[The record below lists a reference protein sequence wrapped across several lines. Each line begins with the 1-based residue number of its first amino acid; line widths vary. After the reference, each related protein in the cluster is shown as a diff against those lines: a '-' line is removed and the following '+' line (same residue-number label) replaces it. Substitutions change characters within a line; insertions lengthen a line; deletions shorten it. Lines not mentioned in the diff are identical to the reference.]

1 MGLLRV
7 MTTALSAGL
16 VSIAASAFFP
26 HRAVGAG
33 DEPARPASLDQ
44 LKQQRKKAAQRKRR
58 IIFNNDGNEPVY
70 YCKKATPEALLDCR
84 TTALVGTQVDSIFYC
99 TWSSGFGMFTHN
111 TKVGE
116 VFTCKANPPG
126 ATNKTGFSTNKTA
139 DFIRQ
144 GTDPLRIMVDFC
156 KKHGIEI
163 FWSMRVN
170 DTHDAWGGW
179 YSEYLFPKLKR
190 EHPEWL
196 VASKAKRSRHGGW
209 SAVDFGRPEIRDLA
223 FRYVEEVCQ
232 NYDVDGVELDFF
244 RHPVFFKR
252 HAMGQDCGPEECRM
266 MTELVR
272 RIRRM
277 TEEVGLRRG
286 RPILVAVRVLDSAE
300 ANRAIGLD
308 MAGWLEEGLVDLMAV
323 SGYFRLSPWETSV
336 ELGHEHGVPVY
347 PCLSES
353 RMRGQPGK
361 LRQSLASYRA
371 RAMNVWAGG
380 ADGVYL
386 FNSFNPKSPLWSE
399 LGDSGKLAVM
409 EKLYTTGARGTR
421 VINSWLPN
429 GKRFLRRSVVS
440 PEAPLVLKPGEPATI
455 ELRVGEDVAA
465 QNARGFESTAILRL
479 QVKGPEQ
486 PGELAVSVNG
496 KPIQPPK
503 AVKDTW
509 LELTVPTAVLAKGTN
524 RIGLAL
530 TAESKAK
537 ATVQD
542 LLLQVRYRKTR

>member
-1 MGLLRV
+1 MRLSRHR
-7 MTTALSAGL
+7 MTAALTGVL
-16 VSIAASAFFP
+16 SIAVLAFP
-26 HRAVGAG
+26 PRANLRAQ
-33 DEPARPASLDQ
+33 EATARPASLAQ
-44 LKQQRKKAAQRKRR
+44 LKQQRKKAAHRQRRV
-58 IIFNNDGNEPVY
+58 IFNNDGNEPVY
-70 YCKKATPEALLDCR
+70 YCKEATAPALLECR
-84 TTALVGTQVDSIFYC
+84 TTALVGTHVDSIFYC

-126 ATNKTGFSTNKTA
+126 AANKTGFSTNKTA
-139 DFIRQ
+139 DFIEQ
-144 GTDPLRIMVDFC
+144 GTDPLKIMVDFC

-163 FWSMRVN
+163 FWSMRMN

-223 FRYVEEVCQ
+223 FRYVQEVCQ
-232 NYDVDGVELDFF
+232 DYDVDGVELDFF
-244 RHPVFFKR
+244 RHPVFFKC
-252 HAMGQDCGPEECRM
+252 HAMGQDCGPEECAM
-266 MTELVR
+266 MTDMLR

-277 TEEVGLRRG
+277 TEEVGLKRG
-286 RPILVAVRVLDSAE
+286 RPILVGVRVLDSVE

-308 MAGWLEEGLVDLMAV
+308 VAGWLEEGLVDLMAV

-336 ELGHEHGVPVY
+336 ELGHKHGVPVY

-399 LGDSGKLAVM
+399 LGDPGKLATM
-409 EKLYTTGARGTR
+409 DKLYTTGARGTR
-421 VINSWLPN
+421 VIGSWLPG
-429 GKRFLRRSVVS
+429 GKRFLRRSAVS
-440 PEAPLVLKPGEPATI
+440 PEAPLALKPGEPVTV
-455 ELRVGEDVAA
+455 ELRVGEDIAA
-465 QNARGFESTAILRL
+465 QEARGFDADVTLRL
-479 QVKGPEQ
+479 QVKGLAD
-486 PGELAVSVNG
+486 PGDLGVRFNDKPLNPAKVSDTWMEYLVPDAAVS
-496 KPIQPPK
+496 
-503 AVKDTW
+503 
-509 LELTVPTAVLAKGTN
+509 KGAN
-524 RIGLAL
+524 RIGLLLA
-530 TAESKAK
+530 AGSKAK
-537 ATVQD
+537 ASLQD
-542 LLLQVRYRKTR
+542 LLLEVRYHKPR